1 MNTTIPFGP
10 KTSLSR
16 RQLLKL
22 AISSALLLSG
32 CAGMQ
37 SRSDLDTAIR
47 DLGTVLGEIEA
58 SGTQQELTSIA
69 HRIKDRARELAA
81 EHQAFVDNFDRML
94 SDYES
99 SGTQLVNL
107 IDAYGGR
114 RKLLR
119 DDLLHLQQALHDAMT
134 PEDWARVVRVLN
146 QTHKALAGYTLS
158 EV

>member
-1 MNTTIPFGP
+1 MNTISPFRP

-22 AISSALLLSG
+22 AVSSALLLSG

-37 SRSDLDTAIR
+37 NRSDLDAAIS
-47 DLGTVLGEIEA
+47 DLGTVLDEIEA
-58 SGTQQELTSIA
+58 NGAQHELTSIA
-69 HRIKDRARELAA
+69 QRINDRTRELAT
-81 EHQAFVDNFDRML
+81 EHQTFVDNFDRML

-99 SGTQLVNL
+99 SEPQLMRL
-107 IDAYGGR
+107 IDTYGKR
-114 RKLLR
+114 RRLLR

-146 QTHKALAGYTLS
+146 QAHKALAGYTLS